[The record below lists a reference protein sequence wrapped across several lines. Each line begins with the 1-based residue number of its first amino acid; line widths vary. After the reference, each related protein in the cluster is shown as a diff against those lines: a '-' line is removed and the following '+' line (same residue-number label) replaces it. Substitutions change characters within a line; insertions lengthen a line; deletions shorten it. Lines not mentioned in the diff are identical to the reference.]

1 MPTSSWSQ
9 WSARVA
15 SVGADDEQLA
25 LHLQHEVVHLT
36 LEVGARETQR
46 TARLIDGAVRGGPQV
61 MLVDPTAV
69 EQPCRAVVAL
79 LRVHL
84 HRVLVP
90 VIEPSACMSLHRV
103 ASLPTLPA
111 GLGGQRTGS
120 APATHRQRTGS
131 ALAAHERRMGSGSC
145 CERSGS
151 VPIRE
156 RSGARSRTDRSPTA
170 ARR

>member
-1 MPTSSWSQ
+1 MLRDRVPCRAGVDPSIDGIDHRVVD
-9 WSARVA
+9 ARDADLQLVPVV
-15 SVGADDEQLA
+15 STRRELGADDEQFA

-61 MLVDPTAV
+61 MLVDPAAV

-103 ASLPTLPA
+103 VSLPTLPS

-120 APATHRQRTGS
+120 A
-131 ALAAHERRMGSGSC
+131 
-145 CERSGS
+145 
-151 VPIRE
+151 
-156 RSGARSRTDRSPTA
+156 
-170 ARR
+170 